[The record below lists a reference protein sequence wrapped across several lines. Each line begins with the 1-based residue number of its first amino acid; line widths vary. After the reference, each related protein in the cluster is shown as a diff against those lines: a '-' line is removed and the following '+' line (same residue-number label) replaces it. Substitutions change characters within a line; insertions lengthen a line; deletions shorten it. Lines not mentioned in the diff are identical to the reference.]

1 MVHPK
6 LTLEKR
12 IEAELASYD
21 GMVGIYVNDLKGN
34 VIDIN
39 GEEVFETAS
48 SIKAF
53 ILACLY
59 EEVEQGRKRLDDM
72 LTCDERYY
80 INGSGLLRSL
90 DMGVTLSVKNTAIL
104 MIIVSDNIATN
115 MIIDYLGIDT
125 INHFIK
131 KTGFAHTVLHNPIN
145 FAIYPQLG
153 SSTPEDYGKFFELLA
168 QGKLVSEHASEEM
181 MEIFKKQHYNR
192 MLTKDLPQYLL
203 DSEDTGDE
211 ELITVA
217 SKSGSMDACRI
228 DGGIVSTPYGSYV
241 IVLMHKKF
249 HDPLY
254 YADHQATVY
263 GAKISRLI
271 FDQYMALEGRLRKEA

>member
-1 MVHPK
+1 MAHPK
-6 LTLEKR
+6 LTLEER
-12 IEAELASYD
+12 IKAELASYD
-21 GMVGIYVNDLKGN
+21 GTVGIYVNDMKGT

-39 GEEVFETAS
+39 GNDTFETAS

-59 EEVEQGRKRLDDM
+59 DEVEAGRKSLNDM
-72 LTCDERYY
+72 LTCNEKYY
-80 INGSGLLRSL
+80 INGSGLLRNL

-125 INHFIK
+125 INAFIK
-131 KTGFAHTVLHNPIN
+131 RTGFMHTILHNSIN
-145 FAIYPQLG
+145 FSMYQQLG
-153 SSTPEDYGKFFELLA
+153 TSTPEDYGKFYELLA
-168 QGKLVSEHASEEM
+168 RKKLVSEHASEEM
-181 MEIFKKQHYNR
+181 TEIFKKQHYNR

-211 ELITVA
+211 ELITIA

-228 DGGIVSTPYGSYV
+228 DGGIVDTPYGSYV
-241 IVLMHKKF
+241 IVLMHKNF
-249 HDPLY
+249 SDPLY
-254 YADHQATVY
+254 YADHQATLY
-263 GAKISRLI
+263 GAKISRLV
-271 FDQYMALEGRLRKEA
+271 FDQYMALEGRMKL

>member
-1 MVHPK
+1 MTHPK
-6 LTLEKR
+6 LTLEER
-12 IEAELASYD
+12 IKAELVSYD
-21 GMVGIYVNDLKGN
+21 GMVGVYVNDLKGN
-34 VIDIN
+34 IINLN

-59 EEVEQGRKRLDDM
+59 DEVEHGRKHLEDM

-90 DMGVTLSVKNTAIL
+90 DMGVTLTVKNTAIL

-125 INHFIK
+125 INTFIK
-131 KTGFAHTVLHNPIN
+131 NTGFAHTVLHNPIH
-145 FAIYPQLG
+145 FEIYSQLG
-153 SSTPEDYGKFFELLA
+153 SSTPEDYGRFYELLA
-168 QGKLVSEHASEEM
+168 KKRLVSEHASEEM
-181 MEIFKKQHYNR
+181 IEIFKKQHYNR

-203 DSEDTGDE
+203 DSEDTGEE

-228 DGGIVSTPYGSYV
+228 DGGIVNTPYGSYV

-254 YADHQATVY
+254 YPDHQATIY
-263 GAKISRLI
+263 GARISRLI
-271 FDQYMALEGRLRKEA
+271 FDQYMALEGRLK